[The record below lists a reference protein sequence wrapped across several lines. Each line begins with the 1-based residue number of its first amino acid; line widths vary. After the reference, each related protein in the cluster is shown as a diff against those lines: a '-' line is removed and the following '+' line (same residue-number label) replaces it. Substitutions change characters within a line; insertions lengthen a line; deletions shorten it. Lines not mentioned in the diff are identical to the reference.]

1 MANILN
7 LFLQKSK
14 HHPLS
19 VKKYIFIAFGFILL
33 SSANLHA
40 QTIVKGQV
48 VDSRTKEP
56 VTGASVV
63 FKSTVVGVNSDING
77 HFSLESPKQLPV
89 TLVVSFVGYKPQEI
103 EIYDTEE
110 SIIVPLVED
119 FNLLNEVVI
128 TGYTTQ
134 QRRLV
139 SGSITSINLTDASK
153 ETAASGFDQL
163 LQGKAPGVQVLSNTG
178 VPGGGV
184 SFRVRGSNS
193 INAGIEPLYI
203 VDGIFISSDNQVS
216 TGMGGQ
222 TQSNPLADLNPSDIE
237 NITVLKDANATA
249 IYGSLG
255 ANGVVI
261 ITTKRGKQNTKA
273 KISLSLS
280 HGWANAIKKF
290 KSATGQE
297 TALLANEAAYNTAV
311 DRGLDPSTV
320 TLPFPD
326 LSTVQNY
333 DRNSDLFR
341 TAQLSNYEISAQGG
355 GKTNSFYV
363 GLGYTKQESIV
374 KPSDFERFSGRF
386 NYDNNLTDKLK
397 VGTSINISR
406 VYRNVSSNDNNPK
419 GVINSAIFV
428 RSYLPIYNQ
437 DGSYARYGSF
447 DNHLALIEHLDN
459 NATTWRTIGNLFL
472 EYDIL
477 KDLKF
482 RSSWSLDNTELS
494 ENNYADTYISAGI
507 ATNGSATAYRVRN
520 SVYTAEQL
528 FTYNKT
534 FSKDHALNLLVGN
547 TINAVQRESTSASGD
562 GFATN
567 DLKDISVAAT
577 KSGSASKSESRL
589 VSFFGKASYTL
600 FDKYTIDG
608 SIRADGSSKFGKNNR
623 WGYFPSVGLTW
634 DASQEPFVKDL
645 RTFDALKLRGSFG
658 YSGNQN
664 GIGSYA
670 ALGLWSAG
678 SNYIETAGTAPSQLA
693 NPDLTWETTRQLDLG
708 FDFSVLKS
716 ALSFSFDYYNKYTYD
731 LLLNVPTPYR
741 SGFTS
746 YLQNYGAVSNKG
758 VELGVHSIN
767 VNSKDFKWT
776 TDFNISWN
784 RNKIEKLASD
794 ITLGASGRNASIL
807 REGYSVNSF
816 YLYKQ
821 LYVDSQTGNAVY
833 DAGEDGIITS
843 ADRQVIGNA
852 LPKYTG
858 GFTNEISYKDFSLN
872 LFFYFQQGNKI
883 LSMHDFFLVHGGTQN
898 NIGFIPRQLERWQ
911 NPGDVTD
918 IPRLTTFSGNPTE
931 NGGAANNYGGNVAN
945 LSSRYLSDGSFIRL
959 KNVALGYNVPKS
971 ITKSLSLS
979 KLRASVSVTNLFT
992 ITKYKGLDPEVNA
1005 QSSDQNTQGYDWATV
1020 PQPRTFQI
1028 TLNATF

>member
-33 SSANLHA
+33 SSASLHA

-63 FKSTVVGVNSDING
+63 FKSTVVGANSDING
-77 HFSLESPKQLPV
+77 HFTLESPKKLPV

-110 SIIVPLVED
+110 AIIVPLVED

-193 INAGIEPLYI
+193 INAGVEPLYI

-273 KISLSLS
+273 RISLSLS

-290 KSATGQE
+290 KSATGPE
-297 TALLANEAAYNTAV
+297 TALLANEAAYNTAI
-311 DRGLDPSTV
+311 DRGQDPSTI

-326 LSTVQNY
+326 LSTVPNY

-341 TAQLSNYEISAQGG
+341 TGQQSNYEISAQGG

-428 RSYLPIYNQ
+428 RSYLPVYNE
-437 DGSYARYGSF
+437 DGSYARYGSY
-447 DNHLALIEHLDN
+447 
-459 NATTWRTIGNLFL
+459 RTPRQQCSYL
-472 EYDIL
+472 
-477 KDLKF
+477 
-482 RSSWSLDNTELS
+482 
-494 ENNYADTYISAGI
+494 ENNRKSFLGI
-507 ATNGSATAYRVRN
+507 
-520 SVYTAEQL
+520 
-528 FTYNKT
+528 
-534 FSKDHALNLLVGN
+534 
-547 TINAVQRESTSASGD
+547 
-562 GFATN
+562 
-567 DLKDISVAAT
+567 
-577 KSGSASKSESRL
+577 
-589 VSFFGKASYTL
+589 
-600 FDKYTIDG
+600 
-608 SIRADGSSKFGKNNR
+608 
-623 WGYFPSVGLTW
+623 
-634 DASQEPFVKDL
+634 
-645 RTFDALKLRGSFG
+645 
-658 YSGNQN
+658 
-664 GIGSYA
+664 
-670 ALGLWSAG
+670 
-678 SNYIETAGTAPSQLA
+678 
-693 NPDLTWETTRQLDLG
+693 
-708 FDFSVLKS
+708 
-716 ALSFSFDYYNKYTYD
+716 
-731 LLLNVPTPYR
+731 
-741 SGFTS
+741 
-746 YLQNYGAVSNKG
+746 
-758 VELGVHSIN
+758 
-767 VNSKDFKWT
+767 
-776 TDFNISWN
+776 
-784 RNKIEKLASD
+784 
-794 ITLGASGRNASIL
+794 
-807 REGYSVNSF
+807 
-816 YLYKQ
+816 
-821 LYVDSQTGNAVY
+821 
-833 DAGEDGIITS
+833 
-843 ADRQVIGNA
+843 
-852 LPKYTG
+852 
-858 GFTNEISYKDFSLN
+858 
-872 LFFYFQQGNKI
+872 
-883 LSMHDFFLVHGGTQN
+883 
-898 NIGFIPRQLERWQ
+898 
-911 NPGDVTD
+911 
-918 IPRLTTFSGNPTE
+918 
-931 NGGAANNYGGNVAN
+931 
-945 LSSRYLSDGSFIRL
+945 
-959 KNVALGYNVPKS
+959 
-971 ITKSLSLS
+971 
-979 KLRASVSVTNLFT
+979 
-992 ITKYKGLDPEVNA
+992 
-1005 QSSDQNTQGYDWATV
+1005 
-1020 PQPRTFQI
+1020 
-1028 TLNATF
+1028 